1 MTGTD
6 KARACT
12 VCGRQVHDLW
22 ALTTSEVE
30 RLLDRRDE
38 RLCIRF
44 SRGPDGKIITAD
56 RLPKYSPQRRSFA
69 GLSVA
74 ALAAFIGAS
83 QPRVAPASTLAA
95 RSSDGRQAA
104 TPGTQVANARDGHL
118 SGIIHDQSGTVLIS
132 DAKVWALSEGTGEE
146 FSTQSGEDGRF
157 SLIVPK
163 GNYTVG
169 VSSPGFR
176 PYSVSGVKVK
186 PGKNSK
192 LDVTIQL
199 PILGES
205 ISVYPD
211 APRHSIQSPRKS
223 RR

>member
-1 MTGTD
+1 
-6 KARACT
+6 
-12 VCGRQVHDLW
+12 
-22 ALTTSEVE
+22 
-30 RLLDRRDE
+30 
-38 RLCIRF
+38 
-44 SRGPDGKIITAD
+44 
-56 RLPKYSPQRRSFA
+56 
-69 GLSVA
+69 
-74 ALAAFIGAS
+74 
-83 QPRVAPASTLAA
+83 
-95 RSSDGRQAA
+95 
-104 TPGTQVANARDGHL
+104 
-118 SGIIHDQSGTVLIS
+118 
-132 DAKVWALSEGTGEE
+132 VWALSEGTGEE

-211 APRHSIQSPRKS
+211 APPPPLNPVSEEITALMKVLTAPFRALKS
-223 RR
+223 LFGG